1 MSFRLSLSRLAVV
14 CLPTLFVACS
24 SSGPPESLPDAGP
37 LDAAARG
44 RAEALIARM
53 NCLACHVA
61 DANAAEFLRPEAA
74 PDLARIGARKSAD
87 ALRRW
92 IVSPSTQKP
101 GTAMPDLLAAFEPA
115 RREATARDLAEFLAT
130 LGGPLRSPRV
140 EVDIST
146 LERGRQLFHTVGCVA
161 CHTAQESVEDLGDP
175 IWLFPAKEA
184 FAPITSPDLGALGNA
199 TSVDALA
206 HFLVDPLAVRPA
218 GRMPSLKLSDEEARA
233 IAVYLLRGEARA
245 GGLVPGLRSE
255 YFEGKCAS
263 AAGDFGKLTRVSS
276 GTIEDLS
283 QLPEHRESDFALR
296 WSGLLDVA
304 KAGRHEF
311 FTRSDDGSVL
321 YVDGKLV
328 VDNDGVH
335 PAQERT
341 GGLWLE
347 RGLHAFSVSMF
358 EAAGGE
364 ELSVSWQPPAG
375 AQEIVPPTVLKHWD
389 VSFDAKSPARAADPS
404 AVERGRSAFGKLGC
418 AACHPLDGMS
428 SSSPRAP
435 RLSALARHYQ
445 RGCLGPENSPAAPK
459 FSLDAEQRANLSA
472 LVRDPAILLAARTP
486 AEILA
491 QKLERF
497 ACLNCHAR
505 DGLGGPDESKREHF
519 RELVAVDL
527 GNEGRLPPRL
537 DGVGRKL
544 YAAWMTRVLVEGASE
559 RPYLA
564 TRMPLFGAA
573 NVANLPAL
581 LEQVDEQ
588 VAPAP
593 EPALALDQAEL
604 GRRLAGT
611 GGLGCIQCHVFNG
624 VKSLGIPA
632 VDLTHVKERIKPA
645 WVRQLLLDPK
655 SLGMNTRMPIFW
667 DKDGVSSAR
676 TMLGGDPKK
685 QVEAICNYLALGR
698 GMPMP
703 PGLIAADAEYE
714 LVPETDT
721 ILCGLFLRGASARVL
736 AVGSPQFVHYA
747 FDMENSRLVCA
758 WRGPFLN
765 VKGTWDGRA
774 GSLEWPMSEDLLEFA
789 KAPSLAYLSSADA
802 AWPSALGREAG
813 FRRLG
818 TRYDAK
824 RRPTFRYRLGD
835 VEVEESNLPLVREG
849 TALLLR
855 KFELSS
861 PHAVEGLFL
870 RGDPRAKAALPVIFE
885 RKTDGKYS
893 AHAELEVA
901 W

>member
-1 MSFRLSLSRLAVV
+1 MSFRLSLSRLAAV
-14 CLPTLFVACS
+14 CLPTLLAACS
-24 SSGPPESLPDAGP
+24 SSGAPETLPAVGP
-37 LDAAARG
+37 LDAAARV

-53 NCLACHVA
+53 QCMACHVA
-61 DANAAEFLRPEAA
+61 DANAQQFLQPEAA

-87 ALRRW
+87 AMRRW
-92 IVSPSTQKP
+92 ILSPQSQKP
-101 GTAMPDLLAAFEPA
+101 GTAMPDLLGGLEPDQ
-115 RREATARDLAEFLAT
+115 REATAGDLAQFLAS
-130 LGGPLRSPRV
+130 LGGPLESARV

-161 CHTAQESVEDLGDP
+161 CHTAQESAEDLDDP

-184 FAPITSPDLGALGNA
+184 FASISSPDLGALGST

-206 HFLVDPLAVRPA
+206 HFLVDPLAARPS
-218 GRMPSLKLSDEEARA
+218 GRMPSLKLSHEEARA
-233 IAVYLLRGEARA
+233 IAVYLLRAEARA
-245 GGLVPGLRSE
+245 GGLEPGLRSE
-255 YFEGKCAS
+255 YFEGKCES
-263 AAGDFGKLTRVSS
+263 AASNFSKLTRVSG
-276 GTIEDLS
+276 GTTLDLS
-283 QLPEHRESDFALR
+283 QLPEHRENDFAVR
-296 WSGLLDVA
+296 WSGLLEVA
-304 KAGRHEF
+304 KAGRYEF

-335 PAQERT
+335 PAQERS

-358 EAAGGE
+358 EASGGE
-364 ELSVSWQPPAG
+364 ELSVTWQPPAG
-375 AQEIVPPTVLKHWD
+375 AQESLPSAVLKHWD
-389 VSFDAKSPARAADPS
+389 VSFEAKSPARAVEAS
-404 AVERGRSAFGKLGC
+404 AVERGRRAFGELGC
-418 AACHPLDGMS
+418 VACHPLVGMKS
-428 SSSPRAP
+428 NSPRAP
-435 RLSALARHYQ
+435 SFSALARHNQ
-445 RGCLGPENSPAAPK
+445 RGCLAPANSPAAPS
-459 FSLDAEQRANLSA
+459 FSLDTQQRANLSA
-472 LVRDPAILLAARTP
+472 LVRDPATLLGPRAP
-486 AEILA
+486 AEVLA
-491 QKLERF
+491 HKLERF

-505 DGLGGPDESKREHF
+505 DGVGGPDESTREHF

-537 DGVGRKL
+537 DGVGAKL
-544 YAAWMTRVLVEGASE
+544 YTKWMTRLLTEGTSE

-573 NVANLPAL
+573 NVADLAAL
-581 LEQVDEQ
+581 FEEVDEHET
-588 VAPAP
+588 PAP
-593 EPALALDQAEL
+593 QAPISLDQAEL

-624 VKSLGIPA
+624 VESLGIPA

-676 TMLGGDPKK
+676 TILDGDPKK

-698 GMPMP
+698 EMPMP

-721 ILCGLFLRGASARVL
+721 ILCGVFLRGASARVL

-747 FDMENSRLVCA
+747 FDLENSRLVCA
-758 WRGPFLN
+758 WRGQFLN

-774 GSLEWPMSEDLLEFA
+774 GSLEWPTSADLFEFA
-789 KAPSLAYLSSADA
+789 LAPALAYLNSADA
-802 AWPSALGREAG
+802 AWPSAIGREAG

-818 TRYDAK
+818 TRYDAA

-835 VEVEESNLPLVREG
+835 IEVEESNLPLAREG
-849 TALLLR
+849 TALLVR
-855 KFELSS
+855 KFELTS
-861 PHAVEGLFL
+861 PHAVDGLYL
-870 RGDPRAKAALPVIFE
+870 RGDPRVSAAVPVIFS
-885 RKTDGKYS
+885 RTADGKYS